1 MAKRDELT
9 KIQLSET
16 DIPKQWYNIVAD
28 MPEKPDPYYSPA
40 TLKPIEPAEMAAIF
54 PRAILEM
61 EMSAER
67 YIDIPQPVREL
78 YKQFRPSPLY
88 RARGLEKALG
98 TPARIYYKYEGGNAT
113 GSHKLNTALAQA
125 YFNKAEGIRHLTTET
140 GAGQWG
146 CAISMA
152 ANHFGLDCTVYMV
165 RVSLEQKP
173 YRKILMQ
180 TFGASVLASPSDT
193 TAVGRAMRKE
203 NPDCSGS
210 LGMAISEA
218 IEVAAG
224 RPDTNYSLGS
234 VLNHVLLHQTVIGQ
248 EAKKQL
254 EIVDEYPDVVVACC
268 GGGSNFG
275 GMTFP
280 FLQDKFTKGAAVR
293 CVAVEPA
300 SCPTLTR
307 GVYANDYND
316 TGKMTPISK
325 MYTLGHDFMPSGIHA
340 GGLRFHGDSA
350 LVSKL
355 YHHGHIEA
363 QSYPQTEVFESAV
376 LFTRAEGIVPAPESA
391 HAIRG
396 AVTEAMR
403 CKREGKAET
412 IVFCLSGNGYFDMAA
427 YENYLSGSIC
437 DAPFDENTLRESLKK
452 LPKID

>member
-1 MAKRDELT
+1 MSKRDELT
-9 KIQLSET
+9 KIQLSEE
-16 DIPKQWYNIVAD
+16 DIPRQWYNIVAD
-28 MPEKPDPYYSPA
+28 MPEKPDPYYSPS

-146 CAISMA
+146 CALSMA
-152 ANHFGLDCTVYMV
+152 ANHFGLDCAVYMV
-165 RVSLEQKP
+165 KVSLEQKP

-180 TFGASVLASPSDT
+180 TFGASVLASPSNT
-193 TAVGRAMRKE
+193 TQVGRSILKDD
-203 NPDCSGS
+203 PDCRGS

-248 EAKKQL
+248 ETKKQL

-275 GMTFP
+275 GMAFP
-280 FLQDKFTKGAAVR
+280 FLQDKFAKGAAVR

-325 MYTLGHDFMPSGIHA
+325 MYTLGHDFMPSGIYA
-340 GGLRFHGDSA
+340 GGLRFHGESA

-363 QSYPQTEVFESAV
+363 QAYAQTEVFEAAV
-376 LFTRAEGIVPAPESA
+376 AFTRAEGIVPAPESA

-396 AVTEAMR
+396 AIAEAMR

-412 IVFCLSGNGYFDMAA
+412 IVFCLSGNGYFDMTA
-427 YENYLSGSIC
+427 YENYLSGNIS
-437 DAPFDENTLRESLKK
+437 DVTFDENAMRESLKK
-452 LPKID
+452 LPQID